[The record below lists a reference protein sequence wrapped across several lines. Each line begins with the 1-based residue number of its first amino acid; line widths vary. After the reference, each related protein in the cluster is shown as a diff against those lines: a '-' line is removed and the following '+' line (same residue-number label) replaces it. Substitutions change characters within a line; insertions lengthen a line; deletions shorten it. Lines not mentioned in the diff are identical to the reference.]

1 MNIPASISVGIC
13 WDGFEVLLII
23 TNTVTSHS
31 ERVTWRACS
40 SNENGFLRAKAWIW
54 NNSIR
59 QLQFVLAWLL
69 KVILGYVFHWKDLPV
84 ICFQMYSWRISYIIQ
99 WHRIIFYLPFPTHL
113 QLSPD
118 IPWHGSWPVLT
129 YFLFLLFFLFHY
141 LLFFIK
147 PSEILARMGKH
158 PSGPYSEE
166 LLEVDCCCGGVY
178 YYFGVWPLV
187 SFTGSSDWPHIHAH
201 MGITNWT

>member
-118 IPWHGSWPVLT
+118 IPWHGSRPALTSFPVPPLLPLPLSP
-129 YFLFLLFFLFHY
+129 LFYQAVWNSSKDGKAPLRALLWGAIGSWLLLWGGILLFWGVATGKFHR
-141 LLFFIK
+141 LQW
-147 PSEILARMGKH
+147 LA
-158 PSGPYSEE
+158 
-166 LLEVDCCCGGVY
+166 
-178 YYFGVWPLV
+178 
-187 SFTGSSDWPHIHAH
+187 PHSCTY
-201 MGITNWT
+201 GNY